1 MFKLSDLDFYSEL
14 SLHNGLIFPSSSLET
29 PIFLIALTFVAINTL
44 IYLGITLAKL
54 IPRPKARIQKT
65 HSLHS

>member
-1 MFKLSDLDFYSEL
+1 MVA
-14 SLHNGLIFPSSSLET
+14 LHQGAVFPSSSLET
-29 PIFLIALTFVAINTL
+29 PSFLIILTFVAINTL
-44 IYLGITLAKL
+44 IYLGITVAKL